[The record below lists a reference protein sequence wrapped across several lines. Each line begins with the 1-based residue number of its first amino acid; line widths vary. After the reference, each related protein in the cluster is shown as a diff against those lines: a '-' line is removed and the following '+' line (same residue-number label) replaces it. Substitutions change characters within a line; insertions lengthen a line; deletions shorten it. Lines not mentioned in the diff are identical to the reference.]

1 MFQIFIFYQISQI
14 FLDLFAKN
22 MKGWSLFSL
31 DGIPGFKLTAF
42 QEPEQWG
49 PEMYDEE
56 GVEQANEVILILY
69 LKKKLL
75 NFTFSECEATQLHL
89 FQPDGFLS
97 CIHSLY
103 RSCRRTER
111 L

>member
-1 MFQIFIFYQISQI
+1 MSPWR
-14 FLDLFAKN
+14 LAGSRLPEVAPPLEDPPAR
-22 MKGWSLFSL
+22 GEFSL

-69 LKKKLL
+69 LKK
-75 NFTFSECEATQLHL
+75 TPE
-89 FQPDGFLS
+89 
-97 CIHSLY
+97 LY
-103 RSCRRTER
+103 F
-111 L
+111 